1 MRAVF
6 APDAPQVVVT
16 LSERN
21 LQTLLHKLTVPTS
34 ARTLVSQDV
43 WADRTLQPHGMLVV
57 VAERDETHYAKR
69 PPGRVHPHTELALA
83 SSAPPRRRQH
93 EPGLLHGWVFA
104 QHQVWVD
111 RHGVEHE
118 IESMP
123 LDYVENVIKFCERQ
137 ASRLRFIA
145 ESHELTEHDD
155 EILTPYGL
163 DAAAAD
169 ARWEELLR
177 RLLSRLEAD
186 PLDWFHATPLHAA
199 LARRIEGQSRGAR

>member
-6 APDAPQVVVT
+6 APNAPQVVVT

-21 LQTLLHKLTVPTS
+21 LQTLLHKLTLPTS
-34 ARTLVSQDV
+34 ARTLISQDV
-43 WADRTLQPHGMLVV
+43 WADKTLQPDGMLVV
-57 VAERDETHYAKR
+57 IAEGDETHYARR
-69 PPGRVHPHTELALA
+69 PPGRVHPHSELALA
-83 SSAPPRRRQH
+83 SSGPRRRRQH

-123 LDYVENVIKFCERQ
+123 LNYVENVIKFCERQ
-137 ASRLRFIA
+137 ASYSRFVA
-145 ESHELTEHDD
+145 ESHELSGHEG
-155 EILTPYGL
+155 EILML
-163 DAAAAD
+163 HSLNAAAAD

-177 RLLSRLEAD
+177 RLISQLEAD
-186 PLDWFHATPLHAA
+186 SLDWFHSTPLYAA
-199 LARRIEGQSRGAR
+199 LARRARRHRGRAS